1 MEKRLAVMKE
11 NKFYKSEASEAASD
25 FFEMNKV
32 KGTSISACAIMKNE
46 ISHVEAWLNNV
57 RVFAQEIIVVDTGST
72 DGTNEFLAKQFDV
85 KLISYE
91 WQHDFAQ
98 AKNVALQ
105 EATGDWLVFTDA
117 YECFYHPK
125 NIIEYLRQL
134 DKQYA
139 DMDVIF
145 CPIDNIDA
153 DNNNEIINSDV
164 VPRIIRNHVGIKY
177 MGAVHEQLTNGRE
190 PWQDVKYVVADR
202 QLAIRHTGYSTKVI
216 PFKYQRNYEI
226 LQQVMGKSHKP
237 EMYYGFLSESLLGLE
252 KYQEA
257 LEYAILAMESPYQ
270 PTIQK
275 ERFAQVAIESM
286 DKLGLAISDIFS
298 MQQAEKICQTILKRN
313 KWHVGTL
320 CQWLDMNLL
329 EIDEN
334 EHQDKIQNIIQS
346 LHNIYG
352 ENPQDIQQ
360 LIALLEQNGYIY
372 LVKEFSYYM
381 NMEKENNLEE
391 VYQLLYQK
399 NFDQLEKKILPRMA
413 ENIQLL
419 FVALLGCNYSSGS
432 WYQEKL
438 QLLPQAQ
445 QVLVQLYHGQVQ
457 NVALE
462 PDEYITMLD
471 GIILYG
477 SQEMLLKY
485 LQLAQGMPGSKLKK
499 IGHQLVAREYYGEAL
514 EIFAQ
519 IQAEDE
525 AVTEDFWF
533 DCGICL
539 YYLQD
544 YSNALAALE
553 RAANMGNSNKELETY
568 IAWCKE
574 AVKI

>member
-1 MEKRLAVMKE
+1 MKK
-11 NKFYKSEASEAASD
+11 NKFYKSEASEAAAD
-25 FFEMNKV
+25 FFGMDKAQGISV
-32 KGTSISACAIMKNE
+32 SACAIMKNE

-117 YECFYHPK
+117 DECYYHPE
-125 NIIEYLRQL
+125 NIIEYLGKLDRQS
-134 DKQYA
+134 A
-139 DMDVIF
+139 DIDVIF

-153 DNNNEIINSDV
+153 DSNNEIINSDV
-164 VPRIIRNHVGIKY
+164 VPRIIRNYVGIKY
-177 MGAVHEQLTNGRE
+177 MGAVHEQLTKGGE
-190 PWQDVKYVVADR
+190 PWQDIKYVVADR
-202 QLAIRHTGYSTKVI
+202 NLAIRHTGYSTKVI
-216 PFKYQRNYEI
+216 PFKHQRNYEI
-226 LQQVMGKSHKP
+226 LCQVMGKSNKP
-237 EMYYGFLSESLLGLE
+237 EMYYGFLSESLLGME
-252 KYQEA
+252 KYQQA

-298 MQQAEKICQTILKRN
+298 LQQAEAICQTILKRN

-320 CQWLDMNLL
+320 CQWLDMKLAVA
-329 EIDEN
+329 EN
-334 EHQDKIQNIIQS
+334 DHQEKITDIIQD
-346 LHNIYG
+346 LHHLYG
-352 ENPQDIQQ
+352 ENSQDIQQ
-360 LIALLEQNGYIY
+360 LMALLEQNGYIY
-372 LVKEFSYYM
+372 LAKEFSAHM
-381 NMEKENNLEE
+381 NIEKENHLEE
-391 VYQLLYQK
+391 VYQLLQEK
-399 NFDQLEKKILPRMA
+399 NFSQLEKKILPLMA

-419 FVALLGCNYSSGS
+419 FVALLGCNYSSGN

-438 QLLPQAQ
+438 KLLPKAQ
-445 QVLVQLYHGQVQ
+445 QILVQLYHGQVQ

-485 LQLAQGMPGSKLKK
+485 LQLSQGMPGSKLKK
-499 IGHQLVAREYYGEAL
+499 IGHQLASREYYGEAL

-525 AVTEDFWF
+525 AVTEEFWL

-544 YSNALAALE
+544 YSNAMAALE
-553 RAANMGNSNKELETY
+553 AAANMGDGSKELETY
-568 IAWCKE
+568 ITWCKE
-574 AVKI
+574 AVRE

>member
-1 MEKRLAVMKE
+1 MKK

-57 RVFAQEIIVVDTGST
+57 RVFAQEIIVVDTGSI

-117 YECFYHPK
+117 DECFYQPQ
-125 NIIEYLRQL
+125 NIIEYLEQL
-134 DKQYA
+134 DKKSTSIEA
-139 DMDVIF
+139 IF
-145 CPIDNIDA
+145 CHIDNIDA

-177 MGAVHEQLTNGRE
+177 MGAVHEQLTKGRE
-190 PWQDVKYVVADR
+190 PWQDIKYIVADR
-202 QLAIRHTGYSTKVI
+202 NMAIRHTGYSTKVI
-216 PFKYQRNYEI
+216 TFKYQRNYDI
-226 LQQVMGKSHKP
+226 LCQVMKKSNKP

-257 LEYAILAMESPYQ
+257 LEYAILAIESPYQ
-270 PTIQK
+270 PAIQK

-298 MQQAEKICQTILKRN
+298 LQQAEAICQTILKRN

-320 CQWLDMNLL
+320 CQWLDMKLTVY
-329 EIDEN
+329 EN
-334 EHQDKIQNIIQS
+334 DHQEKITDIIQD
-346 LHNIYG
+346 LHHLYG
-352 ENPQDIQQ
+352 ENSQDIQQ
-360 LIALLEQNGYIY
+360 LMALLEQNGYIY
-372 LVKEFSYYM
+372 LAKEFSAHM
-381 NMEKENNLEE
+381 NIEKENHLEE
-391 VYQLLYQK
+391 VYQLLQEK
-399 NFDQLEKKILPRMA
+399 NFSQLEKKILPLMA

-419 FVALLGCNYSSGS
+419 FVALLGCNYSSGN

-438 QLLPQAQ
+438 KLLPEAQ

-457 NVALE
+457 NIALE

-485 LQLAQGMPGSKLKK
+485 LQLAQGMPGNKLKK
-499 IGHQLVAREYYGEAL
+499 IGHQLVVWEYYGEAL
-514 EIFAQ
+514 EIYGQ

-525 AVTEDFWF
+525 AVTEDFWLG
-533 DCGICL
+533 CGKCL

-553 RAANMGNSNKELETY
+553 KTANMRSSSKELEAY
-568 IAWCKE
+568 IVWCKE
-574 AVKI
+574 AVKE

>member
-1 MEKRLAVMKE
+1 MKK

-25 FFEMNKV
+25 FFEMNRV
-32 KGTSISACAIMKNE
+32 KGASISACAIMKNE
-46 ISHVEAWLNNV
+46 MPHVEAWLDNV
-57 RVFAQEIIVVDTGST
+57 RVFAQEIIVVDTGSA

-117 YECFYHPK
+117 DECFYQPQ
-125 NIIEYLRQL
+125 NIIEYLEQL
-134 DKQYA
+134 DKKSTSIEA
-139 DMDVIF
+139 IF

-153 DNNNEIINSDV
+153 DSNNEIINSDV

-177 MGAVHEQLTNGRE
+177 MGAVHEQLSKGSE
-190 PWQDVKYVVADR
+190 PWQDIKYVVADR
-202 QLAIRHTGYSTKVI
+202 NLAIRHTGYSTKVI
-216 PFKYQRNYEI
+216 PFKHQRNYEI
-226 LQQVMGKSHKP
+226 LCQVMGKSNKP
-237 EMYYGFLSESLLGLE
+237 EMYYGFLSESLLGME
-252 KYQEA
+252 KYQQA

-298 MQQAEKICQTILKRN
+298 LQQAEAICQTILKRN

-320 CQWLDMNLL
+320 CQWLDMKLTVY
-329 EIDEN
+329 EN
-334 EHQDKIQNIIQS
+334 DHQEKITDIIQD
-346 LHNIYG
+346 LHHLYG
-352 ENPQDIQQ
+352 ENSQDIQQ
-360 LIALLEQNGYIY
+360 LMALLEQNGYIY
-372 LVKEFSYYM
+372 LAKEFSAHM
-381 NMEKENNLEE
+381 NIEKENHLEE
-391 VYQLLYQK
+391 VYQLLQEK
-399 NFDQLEKKILPRMA
+399 NFSQLEKKILPLMA

-419 FVALLGCNYSSGS
+419 FVALLGCNYSSGN

-438 QLLPQAQ
+438 KLLPEAQ

-457 NVALE
+457 NVVLE

-485 LQLAQGMPGSKLKK
+485 LQLAQGMPGNKLKK
-499 IGHQLVAREYYGEAL
+499 IGHQLAAREYYGEAL

-525 AVTEDFWF
+525 AVTEEFWL

-544 YSNALAALE
+544 YSNAMAALE
-553 RAANMGNSNKELETY
+553 KAAEMGNSSKELESY

-574 AVKI
+574 AVRE

>member
-1 MEKRLAVMKE
+1 MKK
-11 NKFYKSEASEAASD
+11 NKFYKSEASKAASD
-25 FFEMNKV
+25 FFEMDKV
-32 KGTSISACAIMKNE
+32 KGASISACAIMKNE
-46 ISHVEAWLNNV
+46 ISNVEAWLDNV

-72 DGTNEFLAKQFDV
+72 DGTMAFLAKQSDV
-85 KLISYE
+85 KVIKHE
-91 WQHDFAQ
+91 WQNDFAQ
-98 AKNVALQ
+98 AKNVVLQ
-105 EATGDWLVFTDA
+105 EAAGDWLVFTDA
-117 YECFYHPK
+117 DECFYHPE
-125 NIIEYLRQL
+125 NIIEYLEQL
-134 DKQYA
+134 DKQSA
-139 DMDVIF
+139 DIDVVF

-153 DNNNEIINSDV
+153 DSNNEIINSDV
-164 VPRIIRNHVGIKY
+164 VPRLIRNHMGIKY
-177 MGAVHEQLTNGRE
+177 IGAVHEQLTRGSE
-190 PWQDVKYVVADR
+190 PWQDIKYVVADR
-202 QLAIRHTGYSTKVI
+202 QLIIRHTGYSTKVI
-216 PFKYQRNYEI
+216 SFKHQRNYEI
-226 LQQVMGKSHKP
+226 LRQVMEKSNKP
-237 EMYYGFLSESLLGLE
+237 VMYYGFLSESLLGLE
-252 KYQEA
+252 KYQQA
-257 LEYAILAMESPYQ
+257 LEYAILALESPYQ

-298 MQQAEKICQTILKRN
+298 LQQAEAICQTILKRN

-320 CQWLDMNLL
+320 CQWLDMKFAVT
-329 EIDEN
+329 EN
-334 EHQDKIQNIIQS
+334 EHQEQIQNIMHS
-346 LHNIYG
+346 LQNIYG
-352 ENPQDIQQ
+352 ENLHDIQQ

-372 LVKEFSYYM
+372 LAKEFSSYM
-381 NMEKENNLEE
+381 NTEKENNLEE
-391 VYQLLYQK
+391 VYQLLQQK
-399 NFDQLEKKILPRMA
+399 DFVQLEKKILPLMA

-438 QLLPQAQ
+438 MLLPEAQ

-499 IGHQLVAREYYGEAL
+499 IGHQLVVREYYSEAL

-525 AVTEDFWF
+525 AVTEEFWL

-544 YSNALAALE
+544 YSNAMAALE
-553 RAANMGNSNKELETY
+553 RAADMGNSSKELESY
-568 IAWCKE
+568 IVWCKE
-574 AVKI
+574 AVKA

>member
-1 MEKRLAVMKE
+1 MKK

-32 KGTSISACAIMKNE
+32 KGISISACAIMKNE

-117 YECFYHPK
+117 DECFYQPQ
-125 NIIEYLRQL
+125 NIIEYLEQL
-134 DKQYA
+134 DKKSTSIEA
-139 DMDVIF
+139 IF

-153 DNNNEIINSDV
+153 DSNNEIINSDV

-177 MGAVHEQLTNGRE
+177 MGAVHEQLTKGRE
-190 PWQDVKYVVADR
+190 PWQDIKYVVADR
-202 QLAIRHTGYSTKVI
+202 NLAIRHTGYSTKVI
-216 PFKYQRNYEI
+216 PFKHQRNYEI
-226 LQQVMGKSHKP
+226 LCQVMGKSNKP

-257 LEYAILAMESPYQ
+257 LEYAILAMESSYQ
-270 PTIQK
+270 PAIQK

-286 DKLGLAISDIFS
+286 DNLGLAISDIFS
-298 MQQAEKICQTILKRN
+298 LQQAEAICQTILKRN

-320 CQWLDMNLL
+320 CQWLDMKLTVY
-329 EIDEN
+329 EN
-334 EHQDKIQNIIQS
+334 DHQEKITDIIQD
-346 LHNIYG
+346 LHHLYG
-352 ENPQDIQQ
+352 ENSQDIQQ
-360 LIALLEQNGYIY
+360 LMALLEQNGYIY
-372 LVKEFSYYM
+372 LAKEFSAHM
-381 NMEKENNLEE
+381 NIEKENHLEE
-391 VYQLLYQK
+391 VYQLLQEK
-399 NFDQLEKKILPRMA
+399 NFSQLEKKILPLMA

-419 FVALLGCNYSSGS
+419 FVALLGCNYSYGN

-499 IGHQLVAREYYGEAL
+499 IGHQLVVREYYSEAL

-525 AVTEDFWF
+525 AVTEEFWL

-544 YSNALAALE
+544 YSNAMAALE
-553 RAANMGNSNKELETY
+553 KAAEMGNSSKELESY

-574 AVKI
+574 AVRE

>member
-1 MEKRLAVMKE
+1 MKK

-25 FFEMNKV
+25 FFGMDKAQ
-32 KGTSISACAIMKNE
+32 KIGISACAIMKNE
-46 ISHVEAWLNNV
+46 ISNVEAWLDNV
-57 RVFAQEIIVVDTGST
+57 RVFAQEIIVVDTGSI
-72 DGTNEFLAKQFDV
+72 DGTKEFLAKQSDV
-85 KLISYE
+85 KVFHYE
-91 WQHDFAQ
+91 WQNDFSK

-105 EATGDWLVFTDA
+105 KATGDWLVFTDA
-117 YECFYHPK
+117 DECFYHPE
-125 NIIEYLRQL
+125 NIIEYLEQL
-134 DKQYA
+134 DKQSA
-139 DMDVIF
+139 DIDVIF

-153 DNNNEIINSDV
+153 DSNNEIINSDV

-177 MGAVHEQLTNGRE
+177 MGAVHEQLTKGSE
-190 PWQDVKYVVADR
+190 PWQDIKYVVADR

-216 PFKYQRNYEI
+216 PFKYQRNYKI
-226 LQQVMGKSHKP
+226 LQQVMEKSSNP
-237 EMYYGFLSESLLGLE
+237 EMYYGFLSESLLGLA

-270 PTIQK
+270 PAIQK

-286 DKLGLAISDIFS
+286 DNLGLAISDIFS
-298 MQQAEKICQTILKRN
+298 PQQAEAICQTILKRN
-313 KWHVGTL
+313 KWHVGTF
-320 CQWLDMNLL
+320 CQWLDMKLTVY
-329 EIDEN
+329 EN
-334 EHQDKIQNIIQS
+334 DHQEKITDIIQD
-346 LHNIYG
+346 LHHLYG
-352 ENPQDIQQ
+352 ENSQNIQQ
-360 LIALLEQNGYIY
+360 LMALLEQNGYIY
-372 LVKEFSYYM
+372 LAKKFSAHM

-399 NFDQLEKKILPRMA
+399 NFAQFEKKILPLMA

-499 IGHQLVAREYYGEAL
+499 IGHQLVVREYYSEAL
-514 EIFAQ
+514 EILVQ
-519 IQAEDE
+519 IQTEDV

-553 RAANMGNSNKELETY
+553 RAADMGNSNKELESY

-574 AVKI
+574 AVKR

>member
-117 YECFYHPK
+117 DECFYHPK

-352 ENPQDIQQ
+352 EKPQDIQQ

-372 LVKEFSYYM
+372 LAKEFSYYM

-499 IGHQLVAREYYGEAL
+499 IGHQLVVREYYSEAL
-514 EIFAQ
+514 EILVQ
-519 IQAEDE
+519 IQAEDV

-539 YYLQD
+539 YYLHD

-553 RAANMGNSNKELETY
+553 AAANMGNSSKELDTY
-568 IAWCKE
+568 ITWCKE

>member
-1 MEKRLAVMKE
+1 MKK

-117 YECFYHPK
+117 DECYYHPE
-125 NIIEYLRQL
+125 NITEYLGKLDRQS
-134 DKQYA
+134 A
-139 DMDVIF
+139 DIDVIF

-153 DNNNEIINSDV
+153 DSNNEIINSDV

-177 MGAVHEQLTNGRE
+177 MGAVHEQLTKGGE
-190 PWQDVKYVVADR
+190 PWQDIKYVVADR
-202 QLAIRHTGYSTKVI
+202 NLAIRHTGYSTKVI
-216 PFKYQRNYEI
+216 PFKHQRNYEI
-226 LQQVMGKSHKP
+226 LCQVMGKSNKP
-237 EMYYGFLSESLLGLE
+237 EMYYGFLSESLLGME
-252 KYQEA
+252 KYQQA
-257 LEYAILAMESPYQ
+257 LEYAILGMESPYQ

-298 MQQAEKICQTILKRN
+298 PQQAEEICQTILKRN

-320 CQWLDMNLL
+320 CQWLDMKLTVY
-329 EIDEN
+329 EN
-334 EHQDKIQNIIQS
+334 DHQEKITDIIQD
-346 LHNIYG
+346 LHHLYG
-352 ENPQDIQQ
+352 ENSQDIQQ
-360 LIALLEQNGYIY
+360 LMALLEQNGYIY
-372 LVKEFSYYM
+372 LAKEFSAHM
-381 NMEKENNLEE
+381 NIEKENHLEE
-391 VYQLLYQK
+391 VYQLLQEK
-399 NFDQLEKKILPRMA
+399 NFSQLEKKILPLMA

-419 FVALLGCNYSSGS
+419 FVALLGCNYSSGN

-438 QLLPQAQ
+438 KLLPKAQ
-445 QVLVQLYHGQVQ
+445 QILVQLYHGQVQ

-485 LQLAQGMPGSKLKK
+485 LQLAQGMPGNKLKK
-499 IGHQLVAREYYGEAL
+499 IGHQLAAREYYGEAL

-525 AVTEDFWF
+525 AVTEEFWL

-544 YSNALAALE
+544 YSNAMAALE
-553 RAANMGNSNKELETY
+553 KAAEMGNSSKELESY
-568 IAWCKE
+568 ITWCKE
-574 AVKI
+574 AVRE

>member
-1 MEKRLAVMKE
+1 MKK

-25 FFEMNKV
+25 FFEINKV
-32 KGTSISACAIMKNE
+32 KGARISACAIMKNE
-46 ISHVEAWLNNV
+46 INHVEAWLDNV

-72 DGTNEFLAKQFDV
+72 DGTNEFLVKQLDV
-85 KLISYE
+85 KLINYE

-117 YECFYHPK
+117 DECFYHPE
-125 NIIEYLRQL
+125 NIIEYLMQMN
-134 DKQYA
+134 KQSS
-139 DMDVIF
+139 DIDVIF

-153 DNNNEIINSDV
+153 DSNNEIINSDV

-177 MGAVHEQLTNGRE
+177 IGAVHEQLTKGRE
-190 PWQDVKYVVADR
+190 PWQGIKYVVADR

-216 PFKYQRNYEI
+216 PFKHQRNYEI
-226 LQQVMGKSHKP
+226 LRQVMEKSNKP
-237 EMYYGFLSESLLGLE
+237 EMYYGFLSESLLGLG
-252 KYQEA
+252 KYQQA

-270 PTIQK
+270 PAIQK

-286 DKLGLAISDIFS
+286 DKLGLAIGDIFS
-298 MQQAEKICQTILKRN
+298 SQQAEEICQTILKRN
-313 KWHVGTL
+313 KWHLGTL
-320 CQWLDMNLL
+320 CQWLDMKLAAIAENKHQG
-329 EIDEN
+329 EI
-334 EHQDKIQNIIQS
+334 QDIIQG
-346 LHNIYG
+346 LQNIYG
-352 ENPQDIQQ
+352 ENSQDIQQ
-360 LIALLEQNGYIY
+360 LVALLEQNGYIY
-372 LVKEFSYYM
+372 LAKEFSAHM
-381 NMEKENNLEE
+381 NIETENNLEE
-391 VYQLLYQK
+391 VYQLLQQK
-399 NFDQLEKKILPRMA
+399 NFNKLEKKILPLMA

-438 QLLPQAQ
+438 RLLPEAQ
-445 QVLVQLYHGQVQ
+445 QALVQLYHGQQ
-457 NVALE
+457 KNVALN

-499 IGHQLVAREYYGEAL
+499 IGHQLVVREYYGEGL
-514 EIFAQ
+514 DIFAQ
-519 IQAEDE
+519 IQAEDT

-553 RAANMGNSNKELETY
+553 MAANMGSISKELESY
-568 IAWCKE
+568 ITWCKE
-574 AVKI
+574 AVKR

>member
-1 MEKRLAVMKE
+1 MKK
-11 NKFYKSEASEAASD
+11 NKFYKSEASKAASD
-25 FFEMNKV
+25 FFEMDKV
-32 KGTSISACAIMKNE
+32 KGASISACAIMKNE
-46 ISHVEAWLNNV
+46 ISNVEAWLDNV

-117 YECFYHPK
+117 DECFYQPQ
-125 NIIEYLRQL
+125 NIIEYLEQL
-134 DKQYA
+134 DKKSTSIEA
-139 DMDVIF
+139 IF

-153 DNNNEIINSDV
+153 DSNNEIINSDV
-164 VPRIIRNHVGIKY
+164 VPRIIRNYVGIKY
-177 MGAVHEQLTNGRE
+177 MGAVHEQLTKGGE
-190 PWQDVKYVVADR
+190 PWQDIKYVVADR
-202 QLAIRHTGYSTKVI
+202 NLAIRHTGYSTKVI
-216 PFKYQRNYEI
+216 PFKHQRNYEI
-226 LQQVMGKSHKP
+226 LCQVMGKSNKP
-237 EMYYGFLSESLLGLE
+237 EMYYGFLSESLLGME
-252 KYQEA
+252 KYQQA

-298 MQQAEKICQTILKRN
+298 LQQAEAICQTILKRN

-320 CQWLDMNLL
+320 CQWLDMKLTVA
-329 EIDEN
+329 EN
-334 EHQDKIQNIIQS
+334 DHQEKITDIIQD
-346 LHNIYG
+346 LHHLYG
-352 ENPQDIQQ
+352 ENSQDIQQ
-360 LIALLEQNGYIY
+360 LMALLEQNGYIY
-372 LVKEFSYYM
+372 LAKEFSAHM
-381 NMEKENNLEE
+381 NIEKENHLEE
-391 VYQLLYQK
+391 VYQLLQEK
-399 NFDQLEKKILPRMA
+399 NFSQLEKKILPLMA

-419 FVALLGCNYSSGS
+419 FVALLGCNYSSGN

-438 QLLPQAQ
+438 KLLPEAQ

-485 LQLAQGMPGSKLKK
+485 LQLAQGMPGNKLKK
-499 IGHQLVAREYYGEAL
+499 IGHQLAAREYYGEAL

-525 AVTEDFWF
+525 AVTEEFWL

-544 YSNALAALE
+544 YSNAMAALE
-553 RAANMGNSNKELETY
+553 KAAEMGNSSKELESY

-574 AVKI
+574 AVRE

>member
-1 MEKRLAVMKE
+1 MKK

-117 YECFYHPK
+117 DECFYQPQ
-125 NIIEYLRQL
+125 NIIEYLEQL
-134 DKQYA
+134 DKKSTSIEA
-139 DMDVIF
+139 IF

-153 DNNNEIINSDV
+153 DSNNEIINSDV

-177 MGAVHEQLTNGRE
+177 MGAVHEQLTKGGE
-190 PWQDVKYVVADR
+190 PWQDIKYVVADR
-202 QLAIRHTGYSTKVI
+202 NLAIRHTGYSTKVI
-216 PFKYQRNYEI
+216 PFKHQRNYEI
-226 LQQVMGKSHKP
+226 LCQVMGKSNKP
-237 EMYYGFLSESLLGLE
+237 EMYYGFLSESLLGME
-252 KYQEA
+252 KYQQA

-298 MQQAEKICQTILKRN
+298 LQQAEAICQTILKRN

-320 CQWLDMNLL
+320 CQWLDMKLTVY
-329 EIDEN
+329 EN
-334 EHQDKIQNIIQS
+334 DHQEKITDIIQD
-346 LHNIYG
+346 LHHLYG
-352 ENPQDIQQ
+352 ENSQDIQQ
-360 LIALLEQNGYIY
+360 LMALLEQNGYIY
-372 LVKEFSYYM
+372 LAKEFSAHM
-381 NMEKENNLEE
+381 NIEKENHLEE
-391 VYQLLYQK
+391 VYQLLQEK
-399 NFDQLEKKILPRMA
+399 NFSQLEKKILPLMA

-419 FVALLGCNYSSGS
+419 FVALLGCNYSSGN

-438 QLLPQAQ
+438 KLLPKAQ
-445 QVLVQLYHGQVQ
+445 QILVQLYHGQVQ

-485 LQLAQGMPGSKLKK
+485 LQLAQGMPGNKLKK
-499 IGHQLVAREYYGEAL
+499 IGHQLAAREYYGEAL

-525 AVTEDFWF
+525 AVTEEFWL

-544 YSNALAALE
+544 YSNAMAALE
-553 RAANMGNSNKELETY
+553 KAAEMGNSSNDLKSY

-574 AVKI
+574 AVRE

>member
-1 MEKRLAVMKE
+1 MKK

-25 FFEMNKV
+25 FFGMDKAQGISV
-32 KGTSISACAIMKNE
+32 SACAIMKNE

-105 EATGDWLVFTDA
+105 EATGDWLVFTDTD
-117 YECFYHPK
+117 ECYYHPK

-153 DNNNEIINSDV
+153 DSNNEIINSDV

-177 MGAVHEQLTNGRE
+177 MGAVHEQLTKGGE
-190 PWQDVKYVVADR
+190 PWQDIKYVVADR
-202 QLAIRHTGYSTKVI
+202 NLAIRHTGYSTKVI
-216 PFKYQRNYEI
+216 PFKHQRNYEI
-226 LQQVMGKSHKP
+226 LCQVMGKSNKP
-237 EMYYGFLSESLLGLE
+237 EMYYGFLSESLLGME
-252 KYQEA
+252 KYQQA

-298 MQQAEKICQTILKRN
+298 LQQAEAICQTILKRN

-320 CQWLDMNLL
+320 CQWLDMKLAVA
-329 EIDEN
+329 EN
-334 EHQDKIQNIIQS
+334 DHQEKITDIIQD
-346 LHNIYG
+346 LHHLYG
-352 ENPQDIQQ
+352 ENSQDIQQ

-372 LVKEFSYYM
+372 LAKEFSAHM
-381 NMEKENNLEE
+381 NIEKENHLEE
-391 VYQLLYQK
+391 VYQLLQEK
-399 NFDQLEKKILPRMA
+399 NFSQLEKKILPLMA

-419 FVALLGCNYSSGS
+419 FVALLGCNYSSGN

-438 QLLPQAQ
+438 KLLPKAQ
-445 QVLVQLYHGQVQ
+445 QILVQLYHGQVQ

-485 LQLAQGMPGSKLKK
+485 LQLAQGMPGNKLKK
-499 IGHQLVAREYYGEAL
+499 IGHQLAAREYYGEAL

-525 AVTEDFWF
+525 AVTEEFWL

-544 YSNALAALE
+544 YSNAMAALE
-553 RAANMGNSNKELETY
+553 KAVEMGNSSKELESY

-574 AVKI
+574 AVRE

>member
-1 MEKRLAVMKE
+1 MKK

-32 KGTSISACAIMKNE
+32 KGKSISACAIMKNE

-117 YECFYHPK
+117 DECYYHPE
-125 NIIEYLRQL
+125 NITEYLGKLDRQS
-134 DKQYA
+134 A
-139 DMDVIF
+139 DIDVIF
-145 CPIDNIDA
+145 CSIDNIDA
-153 DNNNEIINSDV
+153 DSNNEIINSDV
-164 VPRIIRNHVGIKY
+164 VPRIIRNYVGIKY
-177 MGAVHEQLTNGRE
+177 MGAVHEQLTKGGE
-190 PWQDVKYVVADR
+190 PWQDIKYVVADR
-202 QLAIRHTGYSTKVI
+202 NLAIRHTGYSTKVI
-216 PFKYQRNYEI
+216 PFKHQRNYDI
-226 LQQVMGKSHKP
+226 LCQVMGKSNKP
-237 EMYYGFLSESLLGLE
+237 EMYYGFLSESLLGME
-252 KYQEA
+252 KYQQA

-298 MQQAEKICQTILKRN
+298 LQQAEAICQTILKRN

-320 CQWLDMNLL
+320 CQWLDMKLTVY
-329 EIDEN
+329 EN
-334 EHQDKIQNIIQS
+334 DHQEKITDIIQD
-346 LHNIYG
+346 LHHLYG
-352 ENPQDIQQ
+352 ENSQDIQQ
-360 LIALLEQNGYIY
+360 LMALLEQNGYIY
-372 LVKEFSYYM
+372 LAKEFSAHM
-381 NMEKENNLEE
+381 NIEKENHLEE
-391 VYQLLYQK
+391 VYQLLQEK
-399 NFDQLEKKILPRMA
+399 NFSQLEKKILPLMA

-419 FVALLGCNYSSGS
+419 FVALLGCNYSSGN

-438 QLLPQAQ
+438 KLLPKAQ
-445 QVLVQLYHGQVQ
+445 QILVQLYHGQVQ

-485 LQLAQGMPGSKLKK
+485 LQLAQGMPGNKLKK
-499 IGHQLVAREYYGEAL
+499 IGHQLAAREYYGEAL

-525 AVTEDFWF
+525 AVTEGFWL

-544 YSNALAALE
+544 YSNAMAALE
-553 RAANMGNSNKELETY
+553 KAAEMGNSSKELESY
-568 IAWCKE
+568 IVWCKE
-574 AVKI
+574 AVRE

>member
-1 MEKRLAVMKE
+1 MKK

-25 FFEMNKV
+25 FFGMNKV

-98 AKNVALQ
+98 AKNMVLQ

-177 MGAVHEQLTNGRE
+177 MGAVHEQLTKGRE

-202 QLAIRHTGYSTKVI
+202 QLAISHTGYSTKVI

-226 LQQVMGKSHKP
+226 LQQVIGKSHKP

-252 KYQEA
+252 RYQEA

-275 ERFAQVAIESM
+275 ERFAQVVIESM

-298 MQQAEKICQTILKRN
+298 LQQAEAICQTILKRN

-320 CQWLDMNLL
+320 CQWLDMKLTVY
-329 EIDEN
+329 EN
-334 EHQDKIQNIIQS
+334 DHQEKITDIIQD
-346 LHNIYG
+346 LHHLYG
-352 ENPQDIQQ
+352 ENSQDIQQ
-360 LIALLEQNGYIY
+360 LMALLGQNGYIY
-372 LVKEFSYYM
+372 LAKEFSAHM

-399 NFDQLEKKILPRMA
+399 NFAQFEKKILPLMA

-419 FVALLGCNYSSGS
+419 FVALLGCNYSSGR

-477 SQEMLLKY
+477 SQEMLLIY

-499 IGHQLVAREYYGEAL
+499 IGHQLAAREYYSEAL
-514 EIFAQ
+514 EILAQ

-553 RAANMGNSNKELETY
+553 RAANMGNSSKELETY
-568 IAWCKE
+568 ITWCKE
-574 AVKI
+574 AVRE

>member
-1 MEKRLAVMKE
+1 MKK

-117 YECFYHPK
+117 DECYYHPE
-125 NIIEYLRQL
+125 NITEYLGKLDRQS
-134 DKQYA
+134 A
-139 DMDVIF
+139 DIDVIF

-153 DNNNEIINSDV
+153 DSNNEIINSDV

-177 MGAVHEQLTNGRE
+177 MGAVHEQLTKGGE
-190 PWQDVKYVVADR
+190 PWQDIKYVVADR
-202 QLAIRHTGYSTKVI
+202 NLAIRHTGYSTKVI
-216 PFKYQRNYEI
+216 PFKHQRNYEI
-226 LQQVMGKSHKP
+226 LCQVMGKSNKP
-237 EMYYGFLSESLLGLE
+237 EMYYGFLSESLLGME
-252 KYQEA
+252 KYQQA

-298 MQQAEKICQTILKRN
+298 LQQAEAICQTILKRN

-320 CQWLDMNLL
+320 CQWLDMKLTVY
-329 EIDEN
+329 EN
-334 EHQDKIQNIIQS
+334 DHQEKITDIIQD
-346 LHNIYG
+346 LHHLYG
-352 ENPQDIQQ
+352 ENSQDIQQ
-360 LIALLEQNGYIY
+360 LMALLEQNGYIY
-372 LVKEFSYYM
+372 LAKEFSAHM
-381 NMEKENNLEE
+381 NIEKENHLEE
-391 VYQLLYQK
+391 VYQLLQEK
-399 NFDQLEKKILPRMA
+399 NFSQLEKKILPLMA

-419 FVALLGCNYSSGS
+419 FVASLGCNYSSGN

-438 QLLPQAQ
+438 KLLPKAQ
-445 QVLVQLYHGQVQ
+445 QILVQLYHGQVQ

-485 LQLAQGMPGSKLKK
+485 LQLAQGMLGSKLKK
-499 IGHQLVAREYYGEAL
+499 IGHQLAAREYYGEAL

-525 AVTEDFWF
+525 AVTEEFWL

-544 YSNALAALE
+544 YSNAMAALE
-553 RAANMGNSNKELETY
+553 KAAEMGNSSKELESY

-574 AVKI
+574 AVRE

>member
-1 MEKRLAVMKE
+1 MKK

-57 RVFAQEIIVVDTGST
+57 RVFAQEIIVVDTGSI

-117 YECFYHPK
+117 DECFYQPQ
-125 NIIEYLRQL
+125 NIIEYLEQL
-134 DKQYA
+134 DKKSTSIEA
-139 DMDVIF
+139 IF
-145 CPIDNIDA
+145 CHIDNIDA

-190 PWQDVKYVVADR
+190 PWQDIKYVVADR

-298 MQQAEKICQTILKRN
+298 PQQAEEICQTILKRN

-329 EIDEN
+329 EIAEN

-372 LVKEFSYYM
+372 LAKEFFAHM

-391 VYQLLYQK
+391 VYQLLQQK
-399 NFDQLEKKILPRMA
+399 DFVQLEKKILPLMA

-419 FVALLGCNYSSGS
+419 FVALLGCNYSSGN

-438 QLLPQAQ
+438 KLLPKAQ
-445 QVLVQLYHGQVQ
+445 QILVQLYHGQVQ

-485 LQLAQGMPGSKLKK
+485 LQLAQGMPGNKLKK
-499 IGHQLVAREYYGEAL
+499 IGHQLAAREYYGEAL

-525 AVTEDFWF
+525 AVTEEFWL

-539 YYLQD
+539 YYLQN
-544 YSNALAALE
+544 YSNAMAALE

>member
-1 MEKRLAVMKE
+1 MKK
-11 NKFYKSEASEAASD
+11 NKFYKSEANQTASD
-25 FFEMNKV
+25 FFEMDKLQ
-32 KGTSISACAIMKNE
+32 GISACAIMKNE
-46 ISHVEAWLNNV
+46 KSHVEAWLYNA

-72 DGTNEFLAKQFDV
+72 DGTREFLDKQSDV
-85 KLISYE
+85 KVFYSE

-117 YECFYHPK
+117 DECFYHPE
-125 NIIEYLRQL
+125 NITKYLGKLDRQS
-134 DKQYA
+134 A
-139 DMDVIF
+139 NIDVIF

-153 DNNNEIINSDV
+153 DSNNEIINSDV

-177 MGAVHEQLTNGRE
+177 MGAVHEQLTKGRE

-298 MQQAEKICQTILKRN
+298 LQQAEEICQTILRRN
-313 KWHVGTL
+313 KWHLGTL
-320 CQWLDMNLL
+320 CQWLDMKLAVA
-329 EIDEN
+329 EN
-334 EHQDKIQNIIQS
+334 EHQEKIKGIIQD
-346 LHNIYG
+346 LHHLYG
-352 ENPQDIQQ
+352 ENSQDIQQ

-372 LVKEFSYYM
+372 LAKEFSAHM

-391 VYQLLYQK
+391 VYQLLQQK
-399 NFDQLEKKILPRMA
+399 KFDQLEKMILPLMA

-438 QLLPQAQ
+438 RLLPEAQ
-445 QVLVQLYHGQVQ
+445 QVLVRLYHGQVQ

-477 SQEMLLKY
+477 SQEMLLEY
-485 LQLAQGMPGSKLKK
+485 LQLAQGMPGNKLKK
-499 IGHQLVAREYYGEAL
+499 IGHQLAAREYYDEAL
-514 EIFAQ
+514 NIFAQ
-519 IQAEDE
+519 IQVEDE

-553 RAANMGNSNKELETY
+553 KAAEMGNSSKEFESY

-574 AVKI
+574 AVRE

>member
-1 MEKRLAVMKE
+1 MKK

-32 KGTSISACAIMKNE
+32 KGASISACAIMKNE
-46 ISHVEAWLNNV
+46 ISHVEAWLDNV

-72 DGTNEFLAKQFDV
+72 DATNEFLAKQPDV
-85 KLISYE
+85 KLINYE

-98 AKNVALQ
+98 AKNIALQ

-117 YECFYHPK
+117 DECFYHPE
-125 NIIEYLRQL
+125 NITEYLMQMNKQLL
-134 DKQYA
+134 DK
-139 DMDVIF
+139 DVIF

-153 DNNNEIINSDV
+153 DSNNEIINSDV

-177 MGAVHEQLTNGRE
+177 MGAVHEQLTKGGE
-190 PWQDVKYVVADR
+190 PWQDIKYVVADR
-202 QLAIRHTGYSTKVI
+202 NLAIRHTGYSTKVI
-216 PFKYQRNYEI
+216 PFKHQRNYEI
-226 LQQVMGKSHKP
+226 LCQVMGKSNKP
-237 EMYYGFLSESLLGLE
+237 EMYYGFLSESLLGME
-252 KYQEA
+252 KYQQA
-257 LEYAILAMESPYQ
+257 LEYAILGMESPYQ

-298 MQQAEKICQTILKRN
+298 PQQAEEICQTILKRN

-320 CQWLDMNLL
+320 CQWLDMKLTVY
-329 EIDEN
+329 EN
-334 EHQDKIQNIIQS
+334 DHQEKITDIIQD
-346 LHNIYG
+346 LHHLYG
-352 ENPQDIQQ
+352 ENSQDIQQ
-360 LIALLEQNGYIY
+360 LMALLEQNGYIY
-372 LVKEFSYYM
+372 LAKEFFAHM

-391 VYQLLYQK
+391 VYQLLQQK
-399 NFDQLEKKILPRMA
+399 DFVQLEKKILPLMA

-438 QLLPQAQ
+438 MLLPEAQ
-445 QVLVQLYHGQVQ
+445 QILVKLYHRQVR
-457 NVALE
+457 NVSLE
-462 PDEYITMLD
+462 PEEYIVMLD
-471 GIILYG
+471 GVTLYG
-477 SQEMLLKY
+477 NQEMLLKY
-485 LQLAQGMPGSKLKK
+485 LQLAQGMPGNKLKK
-499 IGHQLVAREYYGEAL
+499 IGHQLAAREYYGEAL

-525 AVTEDFWF
+525 AVTEEFWL

-544 YSNALAALE
+544 YSNAMAALE
-553 RAANMGNSNKELETY
+553 KAAEMGNSSKDLESY

>member
-1 MEKRLAVMKE
+1 MKK

-57 RVFAQEIIVVDTGST
+57 RVFVQEIIVVDTGST
-72 DGTNEFLAKQFDV
+72 DGTNEFLAKQPDV
-85 KLISYE
+85 KLINYE

-117 YECFYHPK
+117 DECFYQPQ
-125 NIIEYLRQL
+125 NIIEYLEQL
-134 DKQYA
+134 DKKSTSIEA
-139 DMDVIF
+139 IF

-177 MGAVHEQLTNGRE
+177 IGAVHEQLTKGRE
-190 PWQDVKYVVADR
+190 PWQDIKYIVADR
-202 QLAIRHTGYSTKVI
+202 NMAIRHTGYSTKVI
-216 PFKYQRNYEI
+216 PFKHQRNYEI
-226 LQQVMGKSHKP
+226 LCQVMGKSNKP
-237 EMYYGFLSESLLGLE
+237 EMYYGFLSESLLGME
-252 KYQEA
+252 KYQQA

-298 MQQAEKICQTILKRN
+298 LQQAEAICQTILKRN

-320 CQWLDMNLL
+320 CQWLDMKLTVY
-329 EIDEN
+329 EN
-334 EHQDKIQNIIQS
+334 DHQEKITDIIQD
-346 LHNIYG
+346 LHHLYG
-352 ENPQDIQQ
+352 ENSQDIQQ
-360 LIALLEQNGYIY
+360 LMALLEQNGYIY
-372 LVKEFSYYM
+372 LAKEFSAHM
-381 NMEKENNLEE
+381 NIEKENHLEE
-391 VYQLLYQK
+391 VYQLLQEK
-399 NFDQLEKKILPRMA
+399 NFSQLEKKILPLMA

-419 FVALLGCNYSSGS
+419 FVALLGCNYSSGN

-438 QLLPQAQ
+438 KLLPKAQ
-445 QVLVQLYHGQVQ
+445 QILVQLYHGQVQ

-485 LQLAQGMPGSKLKK
+485 LQLAQGMPGNKLKK
-499 IGHQLVAREYYGEAL
+499 IGHQLAAREYYGEAL

-525 AVTEDFWF
+525 AVTEEFWL

-544 YSNALAALE
+544 YSNAMAALE
-553 RAANMGNSNKELETY
+553 KAAEMGNDSKELESY
-568 IAWCKE
+568 IVWCKE

>member
-1 MEKRLAVMKE
+1 MKK
-11 NKFYKSEASEAASD
+11 NKFYKSEASDAASD

-72 DGTNEFLAKQFDV
+72 DGTNEFWAKQPDV
-85 KLISYE
+85 KLINYE

-117 YECFYHPK
+117 DECYYQPE
-125 NIIEYLRQL
+125 NIIEYLGKQDRQSA
-134 DKQYA
+134 DK
-139 DMDVIF
+139 DVIF

-153 DNNNEIINSDV
+153 DSNNEIINSDV

-177 MGAVHEQLTNGRE
+177 MGAVHEQLTKGGE
-190 PWQDVKYVVADR
+190 PWQDIKYVVADR

-216 PFKYQRNYEI
+216 SFKHQRNYAI
-226 LQQVMGKSHKP
+226 LQQVMEKSNKP
-237 EMYYGFLSESLLGLE
+237 EMYYGFLSESLLGLA

-270 PTIQK
+270 PAIQK

-286 DKLGLAISDIFS
+286 DNLGLAISDIFS
-298 MQQAEKICQTILKRN
+298 MQQAEEICQTILKRN
-313 KWHVGTL
+313 KWHLGTL

-329 EIDEN
+329 EIAEN
-334 EHQDKIQNIIQS
+334 KYQEKIQNIIQS

-372 LVKEFSYYM
+372 LAKEFFAHM

-399 NFDQLEKKILPRMA
+399 NFAQFEKKILPLMA
-413 ENIQLL
+413 DNIQLL
-419 FVALLGCNYSSGS
+419 FVALLGCNYSYGN

-445 QVLVQLYHGQVQ
+445 QVLVQLYHGEVQ

-477 SQEMLLKY
+477 SQEMLLNY

-499 IGHQLVAREYYGEAL
+499 IGHQLVVREYYSEAL
-514 EIFAQ
+514 EILAQ

-544 YSNALAALE
+544 YSNALPAME

>member
-1 MEKRLAVMKE
+1 MKK

-46 ISHVEAWLNNV
+46 ISHVEAWLDNV
-57 RVFAQEIIVVDTGST
+57 RVFAQEIIVVDTGSI
-72 DGTNEFLAKQFDV
+72 DGTKEFLAKQSDV
-85 KLISYE
+85 KLINHE
-91 WQHDFAQ
+91 WQHNFAQ
-98 AKNVALQ
+98 AKKVALQ

-117 YECFYHPK
+117 DEYFYQPK
-125 NIIEYLRQL
+125 NIIEYLRQMN
-134 DKQYA
+134 KQSS
-139 DMDVIF
+139 DIDVVF

-153 DNNNEIINSDV
+153 DSNNEIINSDV
-164 VPRIIRNHVGIKY
+164 VPRLIRNHIGIKY
-177 MGAVHEQLTNGRE
+177 IGAVHEQLTKGGE
-190 PWQDVKYVVADR
+190 PWQNIKYVVADR
-202 QLAIRHTGYSTKVI
+202 QLAIRHTGYSAKVI
-216 PFKYQRNYEI
+216 PFKHQRNYEI
-226 LQQVMGKSHKP
+226 LRQVMEKSNKP
-237 EMYYGFLSESLLGLE
+237 DMYYGFLSESLLGLE

-257 LEYAILAMESPYQ
+257 LEYAILAIESSYQ
-270 PTIQK
+270 PAIQK

-298 MQQAEKICQTILKRN
+298 LQRAEEICHMILKRN
-313 KWHVGTL
+313 KWHLGTL
-320 CQWLDMNLL
+320 CQWLDMKLAAIAENKHQG
-329 EIDEN
+329 EI
-334 EHQDKIQNIIQS
+334 QDIIQG
-346 LHNIYG
+346 LQNIYG

-360 LIALLEQNGYIY
+360 LMALLEQNGYIY
-372 LVKEFSYYM
+372 LAKEFSSYM
-381 NMEKENNLEE
+381 HIEKKKENDLEE
-391 VYQLLYQK
+391 VYRLLQQK
-399 NFDQLEKKILPRMA
+399 ESEQLEKKIMPLMA
-413 ENIQLL
+413 ENLQLL

-438 QLLPQAQ
+438 KLLPKAQ

-485 LQLAQGMPGSKLKK
+485 LQLAQGMSGSKLKK
-499 IGHQLVAREYYGEAL
+499 IGHQLVAREYYDEAL
-514 EIFAQ
+514 DIFTQ

-525 AVTEDFWF
+525 AVIEDFWF
-533 DCGICL
+533 DCGVCL

-553 RAANMGNSNKELETY
+553 MAANMGNSSKELETY
-568 IAWCKE
+568 ITWCKE
-574 AVKI
+574 AVKE

>member
-1 MEKRLAVMKE
+1 MKK

-25 FFEMNKV
+25 FFGMDKAQGISV
-32 KGTSISACAIMKNE
+32 SACAIMKNE

-117 YECFYHPK
+117 DECYYHPK

-134 DKQYA
+134 DKQSA

-153 DNNNEIINSDV
+153 DSNNEIINSDV
-164 VPRIIRNHVGIKY
+164 VPRIIRNYVGIKY
-177 MGAVHEQLTNGRE
+177 MGAVHEQLTKGGE
-190 PWQDVKYVVADR
+190 PWQDIKYVVADR
-202 QLAIRHTGYSTKVI
+202 NLAIRHTGYSTKVI
-216 PFKYQRNYEI
+216 PFKHQRNYEI

-237 EMYYGFLSESLLGLE
+237 EMYYGFLSESLLGME
-252 KYQEA
+252 KYQQA

-298 MQQAEKICQTILKRN
+298 LQQAEEICQTILKRN

-320 CQWLDMNLL
+320 CQWLDMKLTVY
-329 EIDEN
+329 EN
-334 EHQDKIQNIIQS
+334 DHQEKITDIIQD
-346 LHNIYG
+346 LHHLYG
-352 ENPQDIQQ
+352 ENSQDIQQ
-360 LIALLEQNGYIY
+360 LMALLEQNGYIY
-372 LVKEFSYYM
+372 LAKEFSAHM
-381 NMEKENNLEE
+381 NIEKENHLEE

-399 NFDQLEKKILPRMA
+399 NFAQFEKKILPLMA

-419 FVALLGCNYSSGS
+419 FVALLGCNYSSGN

-438 QLLPQAQ
+438 KLLPKAQ
-445 QVLVQLYHGQVQ
+445 QILVQLYHGQVQ

-485 LQLAQGMPGSKLKK
+485 LQLAQGMPGNKLKK
-499 IGHQLVAREYYGEAL
+499 IGHQLLAREYYGEAL

-525 AVTEDFWF
+525 AVTEEFWL

-544 YSNALAALE
+544 YSNAMAALE
-553 RAANMGNSNKELETY
+553 KAAEMGNSSKELESY

-574 AVKI
+574 AVRE

>member
-1 MEKRLAVMKE
+1 MKKI
-11 NKFYKSEASEAASD
+11 KFYKSEAYEAASD
-25 FFEMNKV
+25 FFEVNRAQEIN
-32 KGTSISACAIMKNE
+32 ISACAIMKNE
-46 ISHVEAWLNNV
+46 ISHVEAWLDNV

-105 EATGDWLVFTDA
+105 EATGDWLIFTDA
-117 YECFYHPK
+117 DEFFFQPV

-134 DKQYA
+134 NKQSS
-139 DMDVIF
+139 DIDVVF

-153 DNNNEIINSDV
+153 DSNNEIINSDV

-177 MGAVHEQLTNGRE
+177 MGAVHEQLTKGRE

-237 EMYYGFLSESLLGLE
+237 EMYYGFLSESLLGLA

-270 PTIQK
+270 PAIQK
-275 ERFAQVAIESM
+275 ERFTQVAIESM

-298 MQQAEKICQTILKRN
+298 LQQAEAICQTILKRN

-320 CQWLDMNLL
+320 CQWLDMKLAVA
-329 EIDEN
+329 EN
-334 EHQDKIQNIIQS
+334 EHQEKVRDIIQG

-352 ENPQDIQQ
+352 ENSQDIQQ
-360 LIALLEQNGYIY
+360 LMALLEQNGYIY
-372 LVKEFSYYM
+372 LAKKFSAHM

-399 NFDQLEKKILPRMA
+399 NFAQFEKKMLPRMA

-477 SQEMLLKY
+477 SQEMLLIY

-499 IGHQLVAREYYGEAL
+499 IGHQLVVRGYYSEAL
-514 EIFAQ
+514 EILAQ

-525 AVTEDFWF
+525 AVIEDFWF

-553 RAANMGNSNKELETY
+553 RAANMGNSSKELETY

-574 AVKI
+574 AIRE

>member
-1 MEKRLAVMKE
+1 MKK

-117 YECFYHPK
+117 DECFYQPQ
-125 NIIEYLRQL
+125 NIIEYLEQL
-134 DKQYA
+134 DKKSTSIEA
-139 DMDVIF
+139 IF

-153 DNNNEIINSDV
+153 DSNNEIINSDV

-177 MGAVHEQLTNGRE
+177 IGAVHEQLTKGRE
-190 PWQDVKYVVADR
+190 PWQDIKYIVADR
-202 QLAIRHTGYSTKVI
+202 NMAIRHTGYSTKVI
-216 PFKYQRNYEI
+216 TFKYQRNYDI
-226 LQQVMGKSHKP
+226 LCQVMKKSNKP

-257 LEYAILAMESPYQ
+257 LEYAILAIESPYQ
-270 PTIQK
+270 PAIQK

-298 MQQAEKICQTILKRN
+298 LQQAEAICQTILKRN

-320 CQWLDMNLL
+320 CQWLDMKLAVA
-329 EIDEN
+329 EN
-334 EHQDKIQNIIQS
+334 DHQEKITDIIQD
-346 LHNIYG
+346 LHHLYG
-352 ENPQDIQQ
+352 ENSQDIQQ
-360 LIALLEQNGYIY
+360 LMALLEQNGYIY
-372 LVKEFSYYM
+372 LAKEFSAHM
-381 NMEKENNLEE
+381 NMKKENNLEE
-391 VYQLLYQK
+391 VYQLLQEK
-399 NFDQLEKKILPRMA
+399 NFSQLEKKILPLMA

-438 QLLPQAQ
+438 RLLPEAQ
-445 QVLVQLYHGQVQ
+445 QILVQLYHGQVQ
-457 NVALE
+457 NVTLE

-485 LQLAQGMPGSKLKK
+485 LQLAQGMPGNKLKK
-499 IGHQLVAREYYGEAL
+499 IGHQLAAREYYGEAL

-525 AVTEDFWF
+525 AVTEEFWL

-544 YSNALAALE
+544 YSNAMAALE
-553 RAANMGNSNKELETY
+553 KAAEMGNSSKELESY

-574 AVKI
+574 AVKR

>member
-1 MEKRLAVMKE
+1 MKK
-11 NKFYKSEASEAASD
+11 NKFYKSEANQTASD

-46 ISHVEAWLNNV
+46 KSHVKAWLDNV
-57 RVFAQEIIVVDTGST
+57 RCFAQEIIVVDTGST

-98 AKNVALQ
+98 AKNVALK
-105 EATGDWLVFTDA
+105 EATGDWLIFTDA
-117 YECFYHPK
+117 DECFYNPE
-125 NIIEYLRQL
+125 NIIEYLEQL

-139 DMDVIF
+139 DIDVIF

-153 DNNNEIINSDV
+153 DSNNEIINSDV

-177 MGAVHEQLTNGRE
+177 MGAVHEQLTKGGE
-190 PWQDVKYVVADR
+190 PWQDLKYIVADGN
-202 QLAIRHTGYSTKVI
+202 LAIRHTGYSTKVI
-216 PFKYQRNYEI
+216 TFKHQRNYEI
-226 LQQVMGKSHKP
+226 LCQVMRKSNKP
-237 EMYYGFLSESLLGLE
+237 DMYYGFLSESLLGLE

-270 PTIQK
+270 PAIQK

-298 MQQAEKICQTILKRN
+298 LQKAEEICQTILRRN
-313 KWHVGTL
+313 KWHLGTL
-320 CQWLDMNLL
+320 CQWLDMKLA
-329 EIDEN
+329 IAEN
-334 EHQDKIQNIIQS
+334 EHQEKIKGIIQG

-352 ENPQDIQQ
+352 ENTQDIQQ
-360 LIALLEQNGYIY
+360 LISLLKQNGYIY
-372 LVKEFSYYM
+372 LAKEFSSYM

-399 NFDQLEKKILPRMA
+399 NFAQLEKKILPLMA

-438 QLLPQAQ
+438 MLLPEAQ

-477 SQEMLLKY
+477 SQEMLLNY
-485 LQLAQGMPGSKLKK
+485 LQLAQGMPGNKLKK
-499 IGHQLVAREYYGEAL
+499 IGHQLAAREYYDEAL
-514 EIFAQ
+514 NIFAQ
-519 IQAEDE
+519 IQVEDE

-553 RAANMGNSNKELETY
+553 KSADIGNSSKKLESY

-574 AVKI
+574 AVKE

>member
-1 MEKRLAVMKE
+1 MKK

-32 KGTSISACAIMKNE
+32 KGASISACAIMKNE
-46 ISHVEAWLNNV
+46 ISNVEAWLDNV

-117 YECFYHPK
+117 DEYFYQPE

-134 DKQYA
+134 NKQSS
-139 DMDVIF
+139 DIDVVF

-153 DNNNEIINSDV
+153 DSNNEIINSDV
-164 VPRIIRNHVGIKY
+164 VPRLIRNHMGIKY
-177 MGAVHEQLTNGRE
+177 IGAVHEQLTRGSE
-190 PWQDVKYVVADR
+190 PWQDIKYVVADR
-202 QLAIRHTGYSTKVI
+202 QLIIRHTGYSTKVI
-216 PFKYQRNYEI
+216 SFKHQRNYEI
-226 LQQVMGKSHKP
+226 LRQVMEKSNKP
-237 EMYYGFLSESLLGLE
+237 VMYYGFLSESLLGME
-252 KYQEA
+252 KYQQA
-257 LEYAILAMESPYQ
+257 LEYAILGMESPYQ

-298 MQQAEKICQTILKRN
+298 PQQAEEICQTILKRN

-329 EIDEN
+329 EIAEN

-372 LVKEFSYYM
+372 LDKEFSAHM
-381 NMEKENNLEE
+381 NMKKENNLEE
-391 VYQLLYQK
+391 VYQLLQQK
-399 NFDQLEKKILPRMA
+399 DFVQLEKKILPLMA

-419 FVALLGCNYSSGS
+419 FVALLGCNYSSGG

-438 QLLPQAQ
+438 MLLPKAQ
-445 QVLVQLYHGQVQ
+445 QALVKLYHGQVQ

-485 LQLAQGMPGSKLKK
+485 LQLAQGMPGNKLKK
-499 IGHQLVAREYYGEAL
+499 IGHQLAAREYYGEAL

-525 AVTEDFWF
+525 AVTEEFWL

-544 YSNALAALE
+544 YSNAMAALE
-553 RAANMGNSNKELETY
+553 KAAEMGNSSKELESY

-574 AVKI
+574 AVRE

>member
-1 MEKRLAVMKE
+1 MKK

-32 KGTSISACAIMKNE
+32 KCTSISACAIMKNE
-46 ISHVEAWLNNV
+46 INHVEAWLDNV
-57 RVFAQEIIVVDTGST
+57 RAFAQEIIVVDTGST
-72 DGTNEFLAKQFDV
+72 DGTMAFLAKQPDV
-85 KLISYE
+85 KLINYE
-91 WQHDFAQ
+91 WQHDFAKV
-98 AKNVALQ
+98 KNVALQ
-105 EATGDWLVFTDA
+105 EAAGDWLVFTDA
-117 YECFYHPK
+117 DECFYHPE
-125 NIIEYLRQL
+125 NIIEYLRQV
-134 DKQYA
+134 DKQS
-139 DMDVIF
+139 DDIDVIF

-153 DNNNEIINSDV
+153 DSNNEIINSDV
-164 VPRIIRNHVGIKY
+164 VPRIIRNHVDIRY
-177 MGAVHEQLTNGRE
+177 TGAVHEQLTKGSE
-190 PWQDVKYVVADR
+190 PWQNIKYVVADR
-202 QLAIRHTGYSTKVI
+202 QLAICYTGYSTKVI
-216 PFKYQRNYEI
+216 PFKHKRNYEI
-226 LQQVMGKSHKP
+226 LCQVMKKHNKP
-237 EMYYGFLSESLLGLE
+237 EMYYGFLSESLLGLG
-252 KYQEA
+252 KYQQA

-270 PTIQK
+270 PAIQK

-298 MQQAEKICQTILKRN
+298 QQQAEEICQTILRRN

-320 CQWLDMNLL
+320 CQWLDMKLAVA
-329 EIDEN
+329 EN
-334 EHQDKIQNIIQS
+334 EHQEKIKGIIQD
-346 LHNIYG
+346 LHHLYG
-352 ENPQDIQQ
+352 ENSQDIQQ
-360 LIALLEQNGYIY
+360 LIALLKQNGYIY
-372 LVKEFSYYM
+372 LVKEFSAHM

-399 NFDQLEKKILPRMA
+399 NFAHLEKKILPLMA

-419 FVALLGCNYSSGS
+419 FVALLGCNYSSGN

-438 QLLPQAQ
+438 KLLPQAQ
-445 QVLVQLYHGQVQ
+445 QVLVQLYHGQIQ

-477 SQEMLLKY
+477 SQEMLLNY
-485 LQLAQGMPGSKLKK
+485 LQLAQGMSGSKLKK
-499 IGHQLVAREYYGEAL
+499 IGHQLVVREYYSEAL
-514 EIFAQ
+514 EILAQ

-525 AVTEDFWF
+525 AVIEDFWF

-539 YYLQD
+539 YCLQD

-553 RAANMGNSNKELETY
+553 RAANMGNSSKALETY

>member
-1 MEKRLAVMKE
+1 MKK

-46 ISHVEAWLNNV
+46 ISHVEAWLDNV
-57 RVFAQEIIVVDTGST
+57 RCFAQEIIVVDTGST
-72 DGTNEFLAKQFDV
+72 DGTNEFLAKQPDV
-85 KLISYE
+85 KLINYE

-98 AKNVALQ
+98 AKNVALR
-105 EATGDWLVFTDA
+105 EVARDWLVFTDA
-117 YECFYHPK
+117 DECFYHSE
-125 NIIEYLRQL
+125 NIIEYLEQL

-139 DMDVIF
+139 DIDVIF

-153 DNNNEIINSDV
+153 DSNNEIINSDV

-177 MGAVHEQLTNGRE
+177 MGAVHEQLTKGGE
-190 PWQDVKYVVADR
+190 PWQDIKYVVADR

-216 PFKYQRNYEI
+216 PFKHQRNYAI
-226 LQQVMGKSHKP
+226 LRQVMEKSNKP
-237 EMYYGFLSESLLGLE
+237 EMYYGFLSESLLGME
-252 KYQEA
+252 KYQDA

-270 PTIQK
+270 PAIQK

-286 DKLGLAISDIFS
+286 DNLGLAISDIFS
-298 MQQAEKICQTILKRN
+298 MQQAEEICQTILKRN
-313 KWHVGTL
+313 KWHLGTL

-329 EIDEN
+329 EIAEN

-372 LVKEFSYYM
+372 LAKEFFAHM

-399 NFDQLEKKILPRMA
+399 NFAQFEQKILPLMA

-419 FVALLGCNYSSGS
+419 FVALLGCNYSYGN

-477 SQEMLLKY
+477 SQEMLLNY

-499 IGHQLVAREYYGEAL
+499 IGHQLVVREYYSEAV
-514 EIFAQ
+514 EILAQ

-525 AVTEDFWF
+525 AVTEEFWL

-544 YSNALAALE
+544 YSNALSALE
-553 RAANMGNSNKELETY
+553 RAADMGNSSKKFESY
-568 IAWCKE
+568 ITWCKE
-574 AVKI
+574 AVKA

>member
-1 MEKRLAVMKE
+1 MKK

-98 AKNVALQ
+98 AKNIALQ

-117 YECFYHPK
+117 DECFYHPE
-125 NIIEYLRQL
+125 NITEYLMQMNKQLL
-134 DKQYA
+134 DK
-139 DMDVIF
+139 DVIF

-153 DNNNEIINSDV
+153 DSNNEIINSDV

-177 MGAVHEQLTNGRE
+177 MGAVHEQLTKGGE
-190 PWQDVKYVVADR
+190 PWQDIKYVVADR
-202 QLAIRHTGYSTKVI
+202 NLAIRHTGYSTKVI
-216 PFKYQRNYEI
+216 PFKHQRNYEI
-226 LQQVMGKSHKP
+226 LCQVMGKSNKP
-237 EMYYGFLSESLLGLE
+237 EMYYGFLSESLLGME
-252 KYQEA
+252 KYQQA
-257 LEYAILAMESPYQ
+257 LEYAILGMESPYQ

-298 MQQAEKICQTILKRN
+298 LQQAEAICQTILKRN

-320 CQWLDMNLL
+320 CQWLDMKFAVA
-329 EIDEN
+329 EN
-334 EHQDKIQNIIQS
+334 DHQEKITDIIQD
-346 LHNIYG
+346 LHHLYG
-352 ENPQDIQQ
+352 ENSQDIQQ

-372 LVKEFSYYM
+372 LAKEFSAHM
-381 NMEKENNLEE
+381 NIEKENHLEE
-391 VYQLLYQK
+391 VYQLLQEK
-399 NFDQLEKKILPRMA
+399 NFSQLEKKILPLMA

-419 FVALLGCNYSSGS
+419 FVALLGCNYSSGN

-438 QLLPQAQ
+438 KLLPKAQ
-445 QVLVQLYHGQVQ
+445 QILVQLYHGQVQ

-499 IGHQLVAREYYGEAL
+499 IGHQLAAREYYGEAL

-525 AVTEDFWF
+525 AVTEEFWL

-544 YSNALAALE
+544 YSNAMAALE
-553 RAANMGNSNKELETY
+553 KAAEMGNSSKELESY

-574 AVKI
+574 AVRE

>member
-1 MEKRLAVMKE
+1 MKK

-25 FFEMNKV
+25 FFGMDKAQGISV
-32 KGTSISACAIMKNE
+32 SACAIMKNE
-46 ISHVEAWLNNV
+46 ISHVEAWLDNV

-72 DGTNEFLAKQFDV
+72 DGTNEFLAKQPDV
-85 KLISYE
+85 KLINYE
-91 WQHDFAQ
+91 WQYDFAQ
-98 AKNVALQ
+98 AKNMALQ
-105 EATGDWLVFTDA
+105 ETTEDWLVFTDA
-117 YECFYHPK
+117 DECFYHPE
-125 NIIEYLRQL
+125 NIIEYLGKLDRQS
-134 DKQYA
+134 A
-139 DMDVIF
+139 NIDVIF

-153 DNNNEIINSDV
+153 DSNNEIINSDV
-164 VPRIIRNHVGIKY
+164 VPRLIRNHVGIKY
-177 MGAVHEQLTNGRE
+177 IGAVHEQLTKGGE
-190 PWQDVKYVVADR
+190 PWQHIKYIVADR

-298 MQQAEKICQTILKRN
+298 LQQAEAICQTILKRN

-320 CQWLDMNLL
+320 CQWLDMKLTVY
-329 EIDEN
+329 EN
-334 EHQDKIQNIIQS
+334 GHQEKITDIIQN
-346 LHNIYG
+346 LHHLYG
-352 ENPQDIQQ
+352 ENSQDIQQ
-360 LIALLEQNGYIY
+360 LMALLEQNGYIY
-372 LVKEFSYYM
+372 LAKEFSAHM

-399 NFDQLEKKILPRMA
+399 NFAQLEKKILPLMA

-419 FVALLGCNYSSGS
+419 FVALLGCNYSSGN

-438 QLLPQAQ
+438 KLLPEAQ
-445 QVLVQLYHGQVQ
+445 QILVQLYHGQVQ

-477 SQEMLLKY
+477 SQEMLLNY
-485 LQLAQGMPGSKLKK
+485 LQLAQGMLGSKLKK
-499 IGHQLVAREYYGEAL
+499 IGHQLVVREYYSEAL
-514 EIFAQ
+514 EILAQ

-525 AVTEDFWF
+525 AVIEDFWF

-544 YSNALAALE
+544 YSNALPALE
-553 RAANMGNSNKELETY
+553 RAANMGNSSKELETY

-574 AVKI
+574 AVRA

>member
-1 MEKRLAVMKE
+1 MKK

-117 YECFYHPK
+117 DECFYQPQ
-125 NIIEYLRQL
+125 NIIEYLEQL
-134 DKQYA
+134 DKKSTSIEA
-139 DMDVIF
+139 IF

-177 MGAVHEQLTNGRE
+177 MGAVHEQLTKGRE
-190 PWQDVKYVVADR
+190 PWQDIKYVVADR
-202 QLAIRHTGYSTKVI
+202 NLAIRHTGYSTKVI
-216 PFKYQRNYEI
+216 PFKHQRNYEI
-226 LQQVMGKSHKP
+226 LCQVMGKSNKP

-257 LEYAILAMESPYQ
+257 MEYAIMAMESPYQ
-270 PTIQK
+270 PAIQK

-286 DKLGLAISDIFS
+286 DNLGLAISDIFS
-298 MQQAEKICQTILKRN
+298 LQQAEAICQTILKRN

-320 CQWLDMNLL
+320 CQWLDMKLAVA
-329 EIDEN
+329 EN
-334 EHQDKIQNIIQS
+334 DHQEKITDIIQD
-346 LHNIYG
+346 LHHLYG
-352 ENPQDIQQ
+352 ENSQDIQQ
-360 LIALLEQNGYIY
+360 LMALLEQNGYIY
-372 LVKEFSYYM
+372 LAKEFSAHM
-381 NMEKENNLEE
+381 NIEKENHLEE
-391 VYQLLYQK
+391 VYQLLQEK
-399 NFDQLEKKILPRMA
+399 NFSQLEKKILPLMA

-419 FVALLGCNYSSGS
+419 FVALLGCNYSSGN

-438 QLLPQAQ
+438 KLLPEAQ

-485 LQLAQGMPGSKLKK
+485 LQLAQGMPGNKLKK
-499 IGHQLVAREYYGEAL
+499 IGHQLLAREYYGEAL

-525 AVTEDFWF
+525 AVTEEFWL

-544 YSNALAALE
+544 YSNAMAALE
-553 RAANMGNSNKELETY
+553 KAAEMGNSSKELESY

-574 AVKI
+574 AVRE